1 MMKIGIPSVGR
12 EIGDRVDDRFGRAM
26 YYIVYDLEDET
37 YEAIEN
43 TARNEVSGAGGLAVR
58 LLDKH
63 QVNVALVP
71 EIGPKALQAFRAFD
85 MMAYSYEREQ
95 TVMSVVN
102 QYKENKLAKVVQESH
117 GGYHGNHGHGG
128 LHRV

>member
-1 MMKIGIPSVGR
+1 MKIGIPSVGK

-26 YYIVYDLEDET
+26 YYIIYDLEKET

-43 TARNEVSGAGGLAVR
+43 TARDEVSAAGGLAVR

-63 QVNVALVP
+63 EVTVALIP
-71 EIGPKALQAFRAFD
+71 EIGPKALQAFKAFD
-85 MMAYSYEREQ
+85 MRAYSYEREQ
-95 TVMSVVN
+95 TVMSVLK

-117 GGYHGNHGHGG
+117 GGYHGNHGHSG
-128 LHRV
+128 LYRV